1 MKRKALLDDV
11 IRALLQHHIKTIL
24 LSETANV
31 SANKHSTSTFYGSFS
46 FKKPTCSREHG
57 FSSKKIYI
65 ASNGVPHMGNLALT
79 MSVCK
84 PKPGGFP

>member
-1 MKRKALLDDV
+1 MY
-11 IRALLQHHIKTIL
+11 LQINIQQAHFMEVLVLKNLH
-24 LSETANV
+24 
-31 SANKHSTSTFYGSFS
+31 
-46 FKKPTCSREHG
+46 CSREHG